1 VKQSEATAGEQPELD
16 GPSSEP
22 TDLRGT
28 LHEVSNALTVVLGWL
43 QIASERGD
51 GPVREAIE
59 RAASYARLGHGIAR
73 GAIGADSP
81 NVDTERSA
89 TSLARDAV
97 LAVTPEAE
105 RKQVQLKF
113 ESTVRGGDS
122 VTDAPVVVQILL
134 NLLLNAVAFTPEGGT
149 VTLSLVEREGGLAFE
164 VVDQG
169 PGIPDDR
176 ASGIF
181 GDGITTREGGAG
193 VGLRYS
199 RALAM
204 RSGGSLSLARTMP
217 SACFELRWPRS
228 NIRSGARHPSIPPP
242 GLAGSRIL
250 LLEDDAAVVDLIA
263 LALESRGV
271 EVVSVTS
278 KQALAELEQGRFA
291 AALLDLSPIADDPRS
306 ALTAVERVAG
316 PIPIVLISGS
326 ATGIPD
332 SVKDDVKA
340 WVRKP
345 FEMGEVI
352 EVLSGLITPA

>member
-1 VKQSEATAGEQPELD
+1 MVGELPD
-16 GPSSEP
+16 GPASEP

-43 QIASERGD
+43 QIAAERGD

-73 GAIGADSP
+73 GAIGADAP
-81 NVDTERSA
+81 NVDSERSA
-89 TSLARDAV
+89 TTLARDAV

-105 RKQVQLKF
+105 RKQVALKF
-113 ESTVRGGDS
+113 ESTVRGGDM
-122 VTDAPVVVQILL
+122 VTDAPVVCQILL

-149 VTLSLVEREGGLAFE
+149 VTLSLVESDGGLAFQ

-169 PGIPDDR
+169 PGIPEDR
-176 ASGIF
+176 AATIF
-181 GDGITTREGGAG
+181 GDGLSTREGGAG

-204 RSGGSLSLARTMP
+204 RSGGELTLARTMP
-217 SACFELRWPRS
+217 SACFELCWPRS
-228 NIRSGARHPSIPPP
+228 NVRSGARHPSIPPP

-250 LLEDDAAVVDLIA
+250 VLEDDSAVVDLIA
-263 LALESRGV
+263 LALEARGV
-271 EVVSVTS
+271 EVVAVSS
-278 KQALAELEQGRFA
+278 KKALSELESGRYA
-291 AALLDLSPIADDPRS
+291 AALLDLSPIADDPKA
-306 ALTAVERVAG
+306 ALAEVQRVAG
-316 PIPIVLISGS
+316 RIPVVLISGS

-332 SVKDDVKA
+332 SVKDEVKA

-352 EVLSGLITPA
+352 EVLSGLISPT

>member
-1 VKQSEATAGEQPELD
+1 MKQSEARAAGDQPD

-22 TDLRGT
+22 TDLTGT

-43 QIASERGD
+43 SIAAERAD

-73 GAIGADSP
+73 GAIGAGGP
-81 NVDTERSA
+81 NVESDRSA

-105 RKQVQLKF
+105 RKQVKLRF
-113 ESTVRGGDS
+113 ESTVRGNDT
-122 VTDAPVVVQILL
+122 VADAPIVCQILL
-134 NLLLNAVAFTPEGGT
+134 NLLLNAVAFTPEEGT
-149 VTLSLVEREGGLAFE
+149 VTLSLVERDGGLAFE

-169 PGIPDDR
+169 PGITEDR
-176 ASGIF
+176 AATIF
-181 GDGITTREGGAG
+181 GDGVTTREGGAG

-199 RALAM
+199 RALAQ
-204 RSGGSLSLARTMP
+204 RAGGALTLSRTMP

-242 GLAGSRIL
+242 GLAGKRIL
-250 LLEDDAAVVDLIA
+250 VLEDDSAVVDLIA
-263 LALESRGV
+263 LALEARGI
-271 EVVSVTS
+271 EVVAIADRAALE
-278 KQALAELEQGRFA
+278 ALAVGPFA
-291 AALLDLSPIADDPRS
+291 AALLDLSPIADDPSS
-306 ALTAVERVAG
+306 ALAQVERVAG
-316 PIPIVLISGS
+316 NIPVVLISGS

-332 SVKDDVKA
+332 AVKDDVKA

-352 EVLSGLITPA
+352 EVLSSLIAPP